1 MRTSGQNTVRAKV
14 RSLPNSSRIL
24 MRDCLPT
31 PKAHPR
37 RKNAGSSMTSMRLG
51 RKKRGA
57 RLGQHYLTGLWA
69 AHKLAEAVGVRPGET
84 ILEIGPGK
92 GALTKDLLATGA
104 RVIAVEKDPA
114 LVRELQNR
122 FRHELISR
130 QFELIEKDIRDFT
143 TESCKLK
150 AASYVLAANI

>member
-1 MRTSGQNTVRAKV
+1 MRTSERSMVPVRV

-24 MRDCLPT
+24 MRACSPT

-92 GALTKDLLATGA
+92 GALTKELLATEA
-104 RVIAVEKDPA
+104 RVDRK
-114 LVRELQNR
+114 
-122 FRHELISR
+122 
-130 QFELIEKDIRDFT
+130 
-143 TESCKLK
+143 
-150 AASYVLAANI
+150 